1 MSEMSFRAWR
11 RTIHSSITVTADFY
25 VRIDIGML
33 KVSLVGFAEFL
44 PEAQPPQSVGKLE
57 SHQQTGIQAKRGQGA
72 VLYGVVTTAID

>member
-1 MSEMSFRAWR
+1 MSVMSFRAWR

-44 PEAQPPQSVGKLE
+44 PEA
-57 SHQQTGIQAKRGQGA
+57 
-72 VLYGVVTTAID
+72 